1 MSKAAPRYAKAL
13 LDVLSASG
21 ELERSLPVLRGLAE
35 LPENVTSL
43 LGDPT
48 VPAEKRAQAL
58 RTALG
63 SPSVDSVLGRL
74 VSLLSSR
81 RRLGEISSIASC
93 LLELRESR
101 SGLAHGV
108 VRSRLPLSS
117 AQVQSLE
124 RTLSTASSKVSL
136 SQETDSSVLGGFK
149 VHLGSTV
156 LDATA
161 NNQLN
166 QARRALLTA

>member
-13 LDVLSASG
+13 LDALVASG

-35 LPENVTSL
+35 LPENVTRL
-43 LGDPT
+43 LGDPA
-48 VPAEKRAQAL
+48 VSAARRSQAL

-63 SPSVDSVLGRL
+63 SPSGESILGRL
-74 VSLLSSR
+74 VSLLSAR
-81 RRLGEISSIASC
+81 RRLGEIASIANS

-108 VRSRLPLSS
+108 VRSRQPLSP
-117 AQVQSLE
+117 AQVRSLE
-124 RTLSTASSKVSL
+124 RTLSVAGAEVSL
-136 SQETDSSVLGGFK
+136 TQETDSSVLGGFK

-166 QARRALLTA
+166 QARRALLSA

>member
-1 MSKAAPRYAKAL
+1 
-13 LDVLSASG
+13 VLSASG
-21 ELERSLPVLRGLAE
+21 ELERTLPVLRGLAA

-63 SPSVDSVLGRL
+63 SPSADSVLGRL

-108 VRSRLPLSS
+108 VRSRQPLSS
-117 AQVQSLE
+117 TQVQNLE
-124 RTLSTASSKVSL
+124 RTLSAAGSRVSL

-166 QARRALLTA
+166 QARRALLSA

>member
-13 LDVLSASG
+13 LDALVASG
-21 ELERSLPVLRGLAE
+21 ELERSLPILRGLAE
-35 LPENVTSL
+35 LPETVTGL
-43 LGDPT
+43 LGDPA
-48 VPAEKRAQAL
+48 VSGAKRAQAL

-63 SPSVDSVLGRL
+63 SPSEESILGRL
-74 VSLLSSR
+74 VALLSAR
-81 RRLGEISSIASC
+81 RRLGEIASIASC
-93 LLELRESR
+93 LLELRETR

-108 VRSRLPLSS
+108 VRSRQLLSP

-124 RTLSTASSKVSL
+124 RTLSTAGAKVSL
-136 SQETDSSVLGGFK
+136 SQETDPSVLGGFK
-149 VHLGSTV
+149 VHLGHTV

-166 QARRALLTA
+166 QARRALLSA

>member
-1 MSKAAPRYAKAL
+1 
-13 LDVLSASG
+13 
-21 ELERSLPVLRGLAE
+21 
-35 LPENVTSL
+35 
-43 LGDPT
+43 
-48 VPAEKRAQAL
+48 
-58 RTALG
+58 
-63 SPSVDSVLGRL
+63 
-74 VSLLSSR
+74 
-81 RRLGEISSIASC
+81 
-93 LLELRESR
+93 
-101 SGLAHGV
+101 LAHGV

-166 QARRALLTA
+166 QARRALLSA